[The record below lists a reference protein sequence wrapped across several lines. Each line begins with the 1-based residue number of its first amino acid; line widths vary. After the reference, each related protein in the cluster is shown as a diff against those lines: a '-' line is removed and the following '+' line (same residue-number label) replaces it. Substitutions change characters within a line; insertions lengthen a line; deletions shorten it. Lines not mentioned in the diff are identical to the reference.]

1 MDMAM
6 DLVKKRTGWQFT
18 IYYDRVVGDG
28 SELCAM
34 DLRF

>member
-1 MDMAM
+1 MDVGME
-6 DLVKKRTGWQFT
+6 VVRKRTGWQFS
-18 IYYDRVVGDG
+18 IYYDRVLEGG